1 MRTRVKICGLTRTAD
16 ARAAVHNGA
25 DAVGLVFYPP
35 SPRAVTVQQAQAVV
49 AGLSPFVT
57 VVGLFVDE
65 ERTRIA
71 DILRQVRIDLLQF
84 HGHETAEDCSGH
96 GRPWIKA
103 VRMRNDVDLHA
114 VREEF
119 QTASALLLDAYRSG
133 VPGGTGERF
142 DWDRIPADLAGDI
155 VLAGGLSAA
164 NVELAVRRVRPYAV
178 DVSGGVERDKGV
190 KDADKI
196 AAFMRGVRRGDQS
209 DAGL

>member
-1 MRTRVKICGLTRTAD
+1 MRTRVKICGLTRTSD
-16 ARAAVHNGA
+16 ARVAVRNGA

-35 SPRAVTVQQAQAVV
+35 SPRAVSVPQAQAVV
-49 AGLSPFVT
+49 AGMPPFVT

-65 ERTRIA
+65 RRARIA
-71 DILRQVRIDLLQF
+71 EILSQVRIDFLQF
-84 HGHETAEDCSGH
+84 HGHESAKDCSGH

-103 VRMRNDVDLHA
+103 VRMRNDVNLHA

-119 QTASALLLDAYRSG
+119 QAASALLLDAYRPG
-133 VPGGTGERF
+133 LPGGTGERF
-142 DWDRIPADLAGDI
+142 DWDRIPADLAGEI
-155 VLAGGLSAA
+155 VLAGGLDVD
-164 NVELAVRRVRPYAV
+164 NVEHAVHSVRPYAV

-196 AAFMRGVRRGDQS
+196 AAFMRGVRRGDHR